1 MGLLDAFAKRVCT
14 GKLVSRRS
22 YTFFVGPVWIL
33 LGLSFFLGIYGFG
46 TWVVPLAE
54 QEFCEGYQ
62 NEARCGVMYPFAS
75 IFLVM
80 SVSTA
85 TAPNYVPKTGV
96 RNAYAAMLLLFVGGL
111 VVCGVAVASSQVG
124 LLWLGFTVMVGF
136 AAGPMFIVVL
146 KVTYAWY
153 APAGRA
159 GLGAGLMGLF
169 SGLWPALNSL
179 VSNPIANAIGGYAN
193 FFYLLAGLVF
203 ATGLPAAFL
212 FTYHDAGRVGAGAGR
227 F

>member
-85 TAPNYVPKTGV
+85 TG
-96 RNAYAAMLLLFVGGL
+96 
-111 VVCGVAVASSQVG
+111 
-124 LLWLGFTVMVGF
+124 
-136 AAGPMFIVVL
+136 
-146 KVTYAWY
+146 
-153 APAGRA
+153 
-159 GLGAGLMGLF
+159 
-169 SGLWPALNSL
+169 
-179 VSNPIANAIGGYAN
+179 
-193 FFYLLAGLVF
+193 
-203 ATGLPAAFL
+203 PAAQS
-212 FTYHDAGRVGAGAGR
+212 AGFQIRTVGQSSALALAM
-227 F
+227 